1 MCSTGSASVKCPP
14 VQTQMLEATSA
25 KEILAQAYSERV
37 DSGLMQYK
45 VTFGKLVDNRRQK
58 EPEEWVTVCCKECET
73 PDHML
78 TLRDGV
84 YVASCKQQRVKA
96 NSGVLS
102 WFSGSDRCICLQE
115 GGSFNNL
122 LLGNRGILSVLP
134 LLECMKALKHLSLNG
149 NGLRDAGIRAVVST
163 LSGEEALPQLCVLDL
178 SHNPLSMASADQIE
192 PVIESRERLL
202 LLGLTGTSLSGG
214 QRQQLMSK
222 ALTNFENA
230 APDEALEAWRLA
242 ASAGFADQA
251 WYSAHA
257 KALQNSPTAQL
268 GRPVP
273 PPRPP
278 SGTVRPP
285 RRKEGFVRKEIG
297 CSSNGLHENCNACSR
312 SEYEAA
318 SRATLCA

>member
-1 MCSTGSASVKCPP
+1 
-14 VQTQMLEATSA
+14 MLEAVSA
-25 KEILAQAYSERV
+25 KAVLAQAYSERV
-37 DSGLMQYK
+37 ENGLLQKKRLERAVSAKDMLAQ
-45 VTFGKLVDNRRQK
+45 TFGKLVDKRRQNK
-58 EPEEWVTVCCKECET
+58 SEEWVFCKECET

-84 YVASCKQQRVKA
+84 YVAACEQERVKA
-96 NSGVLS
+96 NSGILS
-102 WFSGSDRCICLQE
+102 WFSGSDRCICMQE
-115 GGSFNNL
+115 GGSFKNL

-134 LLECMKALKHLSLNG
+134 LLQCMKALKHLSLTG

-163 LSGEEALPQLCVLDL
+163 LSGEESLPQLCVLDL
-178 SHNPLSMASADQIE
+178 SHNPLSLASADQIE
-192 PVIESRERLL
+192 PVLDSRERLL
-202 LLGLTGTSLSGG
+202 LLGLTGTSLTGG
-214 QRQQLMSK
+214 QKQRLMSK
-222 ALTNFENA
+222 ALTNFENS

-242 ASAGFADQA
+242 ASTGFADLELQA
-251 WYSAHA
+251 WYSANA
-257 KALQNSPTAQL
+257 KVLQTLPTAQL

-285 RRKEGFVRKEIG
+285 RRKEGLVKKEIG

-318 SRATLCA
+318 SKATLCA